1 MEALAPLRIRR
12 HLSTEEGPAGP
23 VGFGES
29 GSGPHLRALRGAR
42 AMAAGPTKDASNAW
56 GEKEARLRLQ
66 LRVRMR
72 WFSLLQEDPLQQGK
86 ALRPLL

>member
-1 MEALAPLRIRR
+1 
-12 HLSTEEGPAGP
+12 
-23 VGFGES
+23 
-29 GSGPHLRALRGAR
+29 
-42 AMAAGPTKDASNAW
+42 MAAGPTKDASNAW